1 MFIRWRLLD
10 GGGVVVKEEMSIRHL
25 VAPIS
30 VDPSIRSLCR
40 HVQTRANW
48 LEWKGGVSSSLIDF
62 NGVSLRGQ
70 SLVQAPIRRTLSF
83 STLGRMSPLRV
94 LMSRVDSELELSLLQ
109 FLHSP
114 MSAEAQSIQ
123 QLTPSHLS
131 ASLESVAWTLLDNQS
146 GSRFCLVFCWISCD
160 GDNQLISAIHSF
172 SLGLS
177 PNRRGFRVIWQLA
190 INRWKGTI

>member
-1 MFIRWRLLD
+1 MVFIRWRLLD

-62 NGVSLRGQ
+62 NGVILRGQ

-109 FLHSP
+109 FLH
-114 MSAEAQSIQ
+114 ADAD
-123 QLTPSHLS
+123 L
-131 ASLESVAWTLLDNQS
+131 VAMADGLVLHRQGRLCLFGPS
-146 GSRFCLVFCWISCD
+146 GSGKSAFARWVAQRMDVPLQVRRASDLMSKWVGGSEKNIARTFRQVDHPRGYRLV
-160 GDNQLISAIHSF
+160 
-172 SLGLS
+172 
-177 PNRRGFRVIWQLA
+177 RRL
-190 INRWKGTI
+190 